1 MRVLALSGS
10 LRRDSFN
17 TALVRAAMEVAPPG
31 LEIELYEGIA
41 ELPHYDADL
50 DIDEVPEAV
59 AELRKRIAAADGL
72 LLATPEYNNSVP
84 GVLKDAIDW
93 ASRPFRESALWGK
106 PALVVGTSTN
116 AYGAMLAHAD
126 LRKIL
131 ARAGARVCD
140 GGLSLPKARDS
151 FDAVGRLVDDH
162 ARARLAELLGELK
175 REGAAR
181 EAAPSGSSTSVELAE
196 ALPADQRSTAL
207 ARVPYAG

>member
-17 TALVRAAMEVAPPG
+17 TALVRAAIEVAPPG
-31 LEIELYEGIA
+31 LDIELYEGIA

-50 DIDEVPEAV
+50 DGDEAPEAV
-59 AELRKRIAAADGL
+59 AELRERIAAADGL

-84 GVLKDAIDW
+84 GVLKDAVDW

-106 PALVVGTSTN
+106 PALVIGTSTN

-151 FDAVGRLVDDH
+151 FDAVGRLVDDD
-162 ARARLAELLGELK
+162 ARARIAALLAELE

-181 EAAPSGSSTSVELAE
+181 EAAPSGFEH
-196 ALPADQRSTAL
+196 QR
-207 ARVPYAG
+207 